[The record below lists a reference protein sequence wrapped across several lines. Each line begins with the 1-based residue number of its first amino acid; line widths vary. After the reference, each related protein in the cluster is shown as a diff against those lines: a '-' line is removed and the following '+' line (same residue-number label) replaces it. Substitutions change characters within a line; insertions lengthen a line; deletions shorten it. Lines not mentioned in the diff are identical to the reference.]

1 MSAMHGKA
9 YSQVGSEQ
17 KRNSAASRAN
27 SVSQIQKAVAVKVG
41 GIDDQTLRSIWR
53 ALGSYV
59 AKQLSNGKG
68 VIIPRFGSFT
78 FTAAEVNLT
87 GTTNPQARDH

>member
-1 MSAMHGKA
+1 M
-9 YSQVGSEQ
+9 Y
-17 KRNSAASRAN
+17 RAN

-87 GTTNPQARDH
+87 VS